1 MLEKKIEELPNRGEK
16 KDKFSIYKRK
26 KKQRKNTKAY
36 KLAVHYYVNYMC
48 FTIGLLNPLL
58 TLTS

>member
-36 KLAVHYYVNYMC
+36 K
-48 FTIGLLNPLL
+48 IDKPLTKL
-58 TLTS
+58 RKKRDPNK